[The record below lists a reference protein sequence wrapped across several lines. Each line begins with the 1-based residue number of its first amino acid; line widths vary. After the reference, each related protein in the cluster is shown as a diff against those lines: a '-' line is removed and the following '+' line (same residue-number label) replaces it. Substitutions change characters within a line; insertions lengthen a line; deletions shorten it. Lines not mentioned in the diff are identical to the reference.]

1 MIYRII
7 CCYTAQMKQS
17 WNTHNLEWQD
27 IGTDGTKYSLLE
39 GSRDQVG
46 TGFTYAFQLPAHFWD
61 APHWHTADARV
72 VVLRGTL
79 YLGYGETFD
88 HAKLKEYPAG
98 SVVFVPANAV
108 HFDGSLEETLIVGM
122 AIAPWKTHYLDSSIQ
137 ASAGTV

>member
-1 MIYRII
+1 M
-7 CCYTAQMKQS
+7 QKS
-17 WNTHNLEWQD
+17 WNTTHLTWQD

-39 GSRDQVG
+39 GSRDQAG
-46 TGFTYAFQLPAHFWD
+46 SGFTYAFQIPPDFWD
-61 APHWHTADARV
+61 MPHWHTADARV

-79 YLGYGETFD
+79 YLGYGDTFD
-88 HAKLKEYPAG
+88 QAKLEAYPAG

-108 HFDGSLEETLIVGM
+108 HFDGSTEETLIVGM